1 MQMTLPTPGPKKDEL
16 LNVPIDS
23 ELKDALRK
31 IARDTG
37 LSMAEITR
45 RWLSY
50 GVEQSSRAGERQ
62 EQRA

>member
-1 MQMTLPTPGPKKDEL
+1 MDITLAPAPKKDRL
-16 LNVPIDS
+16 LAVPVDS
-23 ELKDALRK
+23 DLKDALRK

-50 GVEQSSRAGERQ
+50 GVEQSNRVDE
-62 EQRA
+62 EQSA